1 MGGWIA
7 ERDAMRYGEE
17 DVREAAF
24 LFEETRGKGSV
35 EADRLARELVA
46 SVMEDPEDDPGYRG
60 SVYWALGKRCDPALV
75 PFFRERLELE
85 LERDVEAVYQ
95 ILIALEDAG
104 EAVFS
109 PARLSRSVMDHEMNR
124 ADALGYLGG

>member
-1 MGGWIA
+1 MGEWIA
-7 ERDAMRYGEE
+7 ERDAMRYGAE

-46 SVMEDPEDDPGYRG
+46 SVREDAEDEPGYRG
-60 SVYWALGKRCDPALV
+60 SAYWALGKRCDRELV
-75 PFFRERLELE
+75 PFFRERLAVELG
-85 LERDVEAVYQ
+85 RDVQAVYQ

-104 EAVFS
+104 EEVFS
-109 PARLSRSVMDHEMNR
+109 PARSSRSVLDVEMNR
-124 ADALGYLGG
+124 ADAVRYLEG